1 MRLIRTSLAAL
12 TATVALSALTVS
24 PAVADPDDGEGC
36 VGVPTIQA
44 AYVCVISAT
53 PENALPS
60 LTTSSIPVPVPP
72 VCYFLDCTEPTT
84 VQVPVPG
91 ASQGSGTVI
100 VLWHNGVYYPI
111 ALTSGGV
118 VTTLLD
124 TVDLAV
130 GVAETYAAAVVSLY
144 QQTYGT
150 VIETADRYISNRYVQ
165 LLLGV
170 VNAALEDPTDPG
182 LWCRAVGTVVYI
194 VLGPDSFTCT
204 A

>member
-1 MRLIRTSLAAL
+1 MRLMRASVATLI
-12 TATVALSALTVS
+12 ATVALSALTVT
-24 PAVADPDDGEGC
+24 PAAAGPDDGQGC

-84 VQVPVPG
+84 VHVPVPG
-91 ASQGSGTVI
+91 ASQGSGNVI

-124 TVDLAV
+124 TVDLAG

-144 QQTYGT
+144 QQTYQT
-150 VIETADRYISNRYVQ
+150 VVEIADRNRYVQ

-194 VLGPDSFTCT
+194 VLGPDSFTCSG
-204 A
+204 